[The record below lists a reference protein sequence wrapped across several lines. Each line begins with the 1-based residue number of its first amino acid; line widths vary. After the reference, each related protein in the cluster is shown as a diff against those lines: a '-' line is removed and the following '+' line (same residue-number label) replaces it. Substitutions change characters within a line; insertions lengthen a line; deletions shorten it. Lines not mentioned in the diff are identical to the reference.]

1 MNLLNIGSSITG
13 VLSLL
18 LLVGNIIALVH
29 VIKTRP
35 DAFVAASKQSKK
47 FWLWLIIGSLVV
59 TQIFGLFSMLGIVGI
74 IAVIVYLVDVKP
86 AINEILRRP
95 RY

>member
-13 VLSLL
+13 ILSLL
-18 LLVGNIIALVH
+18 LLVGNIIAFVH

-35 DAFVAASKQSKK
+35 DAFVAANKQSKK

>member
-1 MNLLNIGSSITG
+1 MNSFNIGSLITG

-18 LLVGNIIALVH
+18 LLVGNVIALVH

>member
-1 MNLLNIGSSITG
+1 MNSFNIGSLITG

-18 LLVGNIIALVH
+18 LLVGNVIALVH

-59 TQIFGLFSMLGIVGI
+59 TQIFGLFSMFGIVGI

>member
-1 MNLLNIGSSITG
+1 MNSLNIGSLITG
-13 VLSLL
+13 VLLL
-18 LLVGNIIALVH
+18 LLVGNVIALVH

>member
-13 VLSLL
+13 ILSLL

-29 VIKTRP
+29 VIKTRA
-35 DAFVAASKQSKK
+35 DAFTAASKQSKK
-47 FWLWLIIGSLVV
+47 FWIWLIIGSFVA

>member
-47 FWLWLIIGSLVV
+47 FWLWLLLVHW
-59 TQIFGLFSMLGIVGI
+59 L
-74 IAVIVYLVDVKP
+74 
-86 AINEILRRP
+86 
-95 RY
+95 

>member
-13 VLSLL
+13 ILSLL
-18 LLVGNIIALVH
+18 LLVGNILALVH
-29 VIKTRP
+29 VIRTRP

-47 FWLWLIIGSLVV
+47 FWLWMTIGSLVV
-59 TQIFGLFSMLGIVGI
+59 TQIFGLFSMLGIIGI

-86 AINEILRRP
+86 VINEILKRP

>member
-13 VLSLL
+13 ILSLL
-18 LLVGNIIALVH
+18 RLVGNILAVVH
-29 VIKTRP
+29 VIRARP

-47 FWLWLIIGSLVV
+47 FWLWMTIGSLVV
-59 TQIFGLFSMLGIVGI
+59 TQIFGLFSMLGIIGI

-86 AINEILRRP
+86 AINEILKRP